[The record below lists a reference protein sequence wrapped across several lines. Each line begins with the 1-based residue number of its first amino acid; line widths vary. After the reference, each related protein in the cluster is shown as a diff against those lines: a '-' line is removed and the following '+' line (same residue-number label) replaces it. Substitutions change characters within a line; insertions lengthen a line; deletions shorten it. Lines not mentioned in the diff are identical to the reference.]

1 MFRLIRFLTSNRNL
15 LFFLFLEGLA
25 MWMVISFNDHQQ
37 HIFGDEVLEA
47 TSRVH
52 TRRAKVASYFHLR
65 QENEQL
71 IKSFETLQKRA
82 QNLEAEVL
90 ALQELANVDS
100 TCWEWVDSLKSK
112 ESYDYIS
119 CQAIKN
125 TIDRNYNYITLDKGS
140 KQGVKIGMGLVSPQG
155 IAGRV
160 IKTSENFSIA
170 LSAINVSFKLSV
182 KVDGTDNVGSYEWL
196 GPDPALGDLRY
207 IPIDI
212 PLVDS
217 QKVVTSGY
225 STIFPEGFTVGYI
238 SDLRKNNQVGFY
250 EAKVALAT
258 NFRALGNLYLVEA
271 THKPAID
278 SLEAKLS
285 Q

>member
-1 MFRLIRFLTSNRNL
+1 
-15 LFFLFLEGLA
+15 
-25 MWMVISFNDHQQ
+25 MVISFNDHQQ

-47 TSRVH
+47 TSKLH
-52 TRRAKVASYFHLR
+52 KQRAKITSYFHLR
-65 QENEQL
+65 EKNNQL
-71 IKSFETLQKRA
+71 NQSFMTLQNRVEF
-82 QNLEAEVL
+82 LEAEVA
-90 ALQELANVDS
+90 ALQELANVDT

-112 ESYDYIS
+112 ESYNYIP

-140 KQGVKIGMGLVSPQG
+140 KQGVKVGMGLVSPQG
-155 IAGRV
+155 IAGKV
-160 IKTSENFSIA
+160 IKTSRNFSIA

-182 KVDGTDNVGSYEWL
+182 KVDGTNNVGSYEWL
-196 GPDPALGDLRY
+196 GTDPGQGDLKY

-238 SDLRKNNQVGFY
+238 SYLGKNNQAGFY